1 MRMKSTWYFWQLLY
15 NIWSLWAKLIGGK
28 INVDNILKEKV
39 ISVEIWHSFCSNVSC
54 HWGCRY
60 SQSRFHFKL
69 LFWGAPD
76 NIWHCVHSIRRKFSF
91 FFYKKYYKRISLWS
105 SRLKEKETEKS
116 EIGNISTGYLSL
128 VNSRE
133 IKNKKQLTFLLILSV
148 YIFHV

>member
-1 MRMKSTWYFWQLLY
+1 MKFGTVSVVMCHATEAAGIARAVFILSFYFEALQT
-15 NIWSLWAKLIGGK
+15 IFGIVF
-28 INVDNILKEKV
+28 I
-39 ISVEIWHSFCSNVSC
+39 VSE
-54 HWGCRY
+54 GNF
-60 SQSRFHFKL
+60 RF
-69 LFWGAPD
+69 
-76 NIWHCVHSIRRKFSF
+76 F